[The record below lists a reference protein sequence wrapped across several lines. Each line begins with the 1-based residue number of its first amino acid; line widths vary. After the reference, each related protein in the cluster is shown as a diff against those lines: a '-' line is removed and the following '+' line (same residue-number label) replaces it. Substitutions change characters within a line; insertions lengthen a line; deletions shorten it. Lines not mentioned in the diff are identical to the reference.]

1 MPILECG
8 VARLRLASALI
19 VACLVLAVETAPAAA
34 QTQEQI
40 DWCVNKSSQFSP
52 DLRIGGCTAAI
63 QSGRWS
69 GKDLAWAFTNR
80 GLAHIHKKD
89 YDPAIADLSEAIRLD
104 PTYAAGFM
112 HRGNTYARRGDFDRA
127 LADHS
132 EAIRLTPKD
141 ADAFYNR
148 GYSYSR
154 KGDHERAIAD
164 YSTGLE
170 LDANN
175 SRLWG
180 QRCWSRAVIGKQL
193 QETVE
198 DCNKARSLAPK
209 IPQILGYRGF
219 IHLRLGQFDKALVDY
234 DAAFAL
240 TTAPDNAEWLYGRGI
255 AKVRTGDARGGNAD
269 IDRAKSIK
277 ADIAEDYAKYG
288 WK

>member
-1 MPILECG
+1 MPSERGIRNSAIGLLIGTAASCL
-8 VARLRLASALI
+8 VSAAAADDSALCVRGSGDDAI
-19 VACLVLAVETAPAAA
+19 AACT
-34 QTQEQI
+34 
-40 DWCVNKSSQFSP
+40 
-52 DLRIGGCTAAI
+52 RAI
-63 QSGRWS
+63 NSGRF
-69 GKDLAWAFTNR
+69 DRRNLAIIHSNR
-80 GLAHIHKKD
+80 GLQWERKQDRDKAIKD
-89 YDPAIADLSEAIRLD
+89 HNEAIRLD

-193 QETVE
+193 QEAVE